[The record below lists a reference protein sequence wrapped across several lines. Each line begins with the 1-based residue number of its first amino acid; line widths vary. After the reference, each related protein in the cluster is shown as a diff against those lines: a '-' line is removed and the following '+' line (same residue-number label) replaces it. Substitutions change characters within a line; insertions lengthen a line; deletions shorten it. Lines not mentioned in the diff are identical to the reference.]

1 MTSLQRELVK
11 KRLYN
16 VIISRI
22 GEHVYQAS
30 RDSSMWHNQKVRT
43 HTYLKNKR
51 CTTLLQFLGHSLKGC
66 SDHSCWCTFAMHG
79 ESPRLCQNSS
89 LWNKHLFGQEEEVVG
104 YQIVMI
110 VTNSTVF
117 FFGTAFVQ
125 SAWCLGVFCNASM
138 LQAGQGSHITHYIF
152 FLFF

>member
-1 MTSLQRELVK
+1 MTSSQRELVK

-43 HTYLKNKR
+43 HTYLKNKP

-79 ESPRLCQNSS
+79 ESPWLCQNSS

-125 SAWCLGVFCNASM
+125 SSWCLGC
-138 LQAGQGSHITHYIF
+138 L
-152 FLFF
+152 L

>member
-1 MTSLQRELVK
+1 MTSSQRELVK

-22 GEHVYQAS
+22 GEYQAS

-43 HTYLKNKR
+43 HTYLKNKP
-51 CTTLLQFLGHSLKGC
+51 CTTFLQFLGHSLKGC

-79 ESPRLCQNSS
+79 ESPWLCQNSS

-117 FFGTAFVQ
+117 FFVQ
-125 SAWCLGVFCNASM
+125 HLCSLLGVWVVFCNASM
-138 LQAGQGSHITHYIF
+138 LQAGQGSRITHLLCF
-152 FLFF
+152 FFCFF